1 MGTEK
6 IGFIGLG
13 NMGHPM
19 SENLENA
26 GFPLSVYNRSK
37 NKTEGYLDKTLV
49 CNSIAELINNSDIIF
64 TMLSNND
71 AVKEVYAT
79 IVEEK
84 ISGKLFIDM
93 STISKDTSLQINDS
107 LKAKGASLIDA
118 PVAGSVQPAKEGT
131 LVIMAGGEQTDIE
144 RALPYLNKI
153 GKKVNHLGK
162 NGSGLA
168 TKIAVNYYLS
178 IVYQGLA
185 EAVLFAED
193 SGINRENFLEIINES
208 ACGSGATKIKTPSLI
223 ENSYEP
229 AFSLNNML
237 KDVLLAKDAGAA
249 YPIGKVVA
257 KSFQD
262 AQENGMGEQDV
273 IAIIDILK
281 KNLQQ
286 GI

>member
-1 MGTEK
+1 MAIEK

-19 SENLENA
+19 SENIEKA
-26 GFPLSVYNRSK
+26 GFPLSVYNRTK
-37 NKTEGYLDKTLV
+37 NKTAGYQETTII
-49 CNSIAELINNSDIIF
+49 CNSIAELIQNSDIIF
-64 TMLSNND
+64 TMLSNNE

-79 IVEEK
+79 ILEEN

-93 STISKDTSLQINDS
+93 STISKETSLQINDS

-131 LVIMAGGEQTDIE
+131 LVIMAGGEQSDID

-168 TKIAVNYYLS
+168 TKIAVNYYLA

-185 EAVLFAED
+185 EAVLFAEKT
-193 SGINRENFLEIINES
+193 GICRENFLEIINES

-223 ENSYEP
+223 DDSYAP

-249 YPIGKVVA
+249 YPIGKIVA
-257 KSFQD
+257 ESFQS
-262 AQENGMGEQDV
+262 AQQKGLGDQDV
-273 IAIIDILK
+273 IAIIDLLK
-281 KNLQQ
+281 KN
-286 GI
+286 